1 MQESFQ
7 GLIDRIPELTAL
19 YGIRIVL
26 ALVVFLIGKWLAMS
40 ISKVFARGLSF
51 RGVDPAVTNFFQQI
65 SYYGLLIV
73 VVVAAL
79 GQLGVQTAS
88 FVAVIGAAGLA
99 IGLALQGSLSNFAAG
114 VLLILFRPF
123 RAGNY
128 IEAAGTAGVVK
139 EISIF
144 STTLLTPDNRTITV
158 PNGSI
163 LSGNIINASLQAERR
178 IDLEIGV
185 SYNCDVELVTRELLA
200 LAQADERVL
209 KDRPIEVGITALA
222 NSSVNFA
229 LRPWVRSADFGPVRF
244 ALLENIKKRFD
255 ELGITTPFPQ
265 MDINVR
271 SMPKAGE

>member
-1 MQESFQ
+1 MQENFH
-7 GLIDRIPELTAL
+7 GIIDRIPEFIAL
-19 YGIRIVL
+19 YGLRIVL
-26 ALVVFLIGKWLAMS
+26 ALLVFLIGKWLASSVSRM
-40 ISKVFARGLSF
+40 FAKALAF
-51 RGVDPAVTNFFQQI
+51 RGVDQAVSSFFRQI

-123 RAGNY
+123 RSGNY
-128 IEAAGTAGVVK
+128 IEAAGVAGVVK

-144 STTLLTPDNRTITV
+144 STTLITPDNRTITV

-163 LSGNIINASLQAERR
+163 LSGNIVNFSLQGERR

-185 SYNCDVELVTRELLA
+185 SYNCDVELVKRELMA
-200 LAQADERVL
+200 LAMADERIV
-209 KDRPIEVGITALA
+209 KTRAIEVGITALA
-222 NSSVNFA
+222 DSSVNFA
-229 LRPWVRSADFGPVRF
+229 LRSWVRNADFGAVRF
-244 ALLENIKKRFD
+244 SLLENIKKRFD
-255 ELGITTPFPQ
+255 EVGIEIPFPQ
-265 MDINVR
+265 MDVHVR
-271 SMPKAGE
+271 STPKE

>member
-1 MQESFQ
+1 MQEN
-7 GLIDRIPELTAL
+7 LRDIIDRIPELIAL
-19 YGIRIVL
+19 YGMKIVL
-26 ALVVFLIGKWLAMS
+26 ALAVFFVGKWLASS
-40 ISKVFARGLSF
+40 ISRMFAKGLAYRGIDGAVASF
-51 RGVDPAVTNFFQQI
+51 FRQI

-79 GQLGVQTAS
+79 GQLGIQTAS

-123 RAGNY
+123 RAGDY
-128 IEAAGTAGVVK
+128 VEAAGIAGVVK

-163 LSGNIINASLQAERR
+163 LSGNIINYSLQPERR

-185 SYNCDVELVTRELLA
+185 GYNCDVDVVKRELLA
-200 LAQADERVL
+200 LTQADERVL
-209 KDRPIEVGITALA
+209 KDRAIEVGIVNLA

-229 LRPWVRSADFGPVRF
+229 VRVWVRNSDFGSVRF
-244 ALLENIKKRFD
+244 SLLENIKKRFD
-255 ELGITTPFPQ
+255 ELGIEIPFPQ
-265 MDINVR
+265 MDVHVR
-271 SMPKAGE
+271 SMPKQ